1 MSEIIEIITFLS
13 MCLGSIFTMLDD
25 TMLGNTSML
34 SIICGM
40 GYISVTLWGI
50 FSLLNSGDNANNDT

>member
-1 MSEIIEIITFLS
+1 MSEIIEIITFFS
-13 MCLGSIFTMLDD
+13 MCLGSIFTILEN

-40 GYISVTLWGI
+40 GYISITLWGI
-50 FSLLNSGDNANNDT
+50 FVLLNSGENTENDV